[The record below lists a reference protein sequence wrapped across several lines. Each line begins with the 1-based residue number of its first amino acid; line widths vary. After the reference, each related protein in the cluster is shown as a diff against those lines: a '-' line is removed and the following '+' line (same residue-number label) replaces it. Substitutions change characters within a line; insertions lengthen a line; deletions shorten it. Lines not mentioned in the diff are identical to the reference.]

1 MNRRQVLQQLGWGI
15 SGGLLVPSFIA
26 SCAKK
31 DPGPEILFDGSVAVI
46 GAGAAGLY
54 VADILR
60 SKGISVKVFEAREQI
75 GGRVRSLRNQSIEK
89 YPLAPLMAS
98 DFPIELGAQTIIGT
112 DSVFGKIFQ
121 DYTLPTIE
129 YSPSANHFVLDNKPK
144 SDADWG
150 GDADFVAARN
160 FRSNLAGRAGSSAS
174 AQQSIAAEGIRERAF
189 GMLNAQ
195 IGNAYGSNNERIGIG
210 ALGEAER
217 LRTNDGKII
226 GLRANPMQ
234 DALIS
239 RFSAVQSSVQLNTP
253 ITNINYG
260 ADPIVLTAKN
270 GSSYEAKKVIVTVP
284 VSILK
289 SGGLSFSPG
298 LPGGITSSLAK
309 IGMGAS
315 LRVVIEF
322 KRNFWG
328 DSVGFILG
336 STNVPEYFSTG
347 IGRGQFNRTL
357 AITVNGDK
365 AAQYSALGPG
375 VVPAIL
381 ADLDLLYDGQ
391 GTKFIRKVIENVNGN
406 NVETDKGVFIMED
419 WTKMEYVQGGYSYPL
434 PGAKNDDRKALGQS
448 VNKKL
453 FFAGE
458 ATDITGQ
465 AGTVNGALTSA
476 ERAAQEVIES
486 IRNP

>member
-60 SKGISVKVFEAREQI
+60 SKGINVKVFEAREQI

-121 DYTLPTIE
+121 DYSLPTIE

-144 SDADWG
+144 SDTDWG

-160 FRSNLAGRAGSSAS
+160 FRNNLAGRAGSSAS
-174 AQQSIAAEGIRERAF
+174 AQQSILAEGIGARAF

-260 ADPIVLTAKN
+260 ADPIVLTAKD
-270 GSSYEAKKVIVTVP
+270 GSSYEANKVIVTVP

-289 SGGLSFSPG
+289 NGGLSFSPG

-315 LRVVIEF
+315 LRVV
-322 KRNFWG
+322 
-328 DSVGFILG
+328 
-336 STNVPEYFSTG
+336 
-347 IGRGQFNRTL
+347 
-357 AITVNGDK
+357 
-365 AAQYSALGPG
+365 
-375 VVPAIL
+375 
-381 ADLDLLYDGQ
+381 
-391 GTKFIRKVIENVNGN
+391 
-406 NVETDKGVFIMED
+406 
-419 WTKMEYVQGGYSYPL
+419 
-434 PGAKNDDRKALGQS
+434 
-448 VNKKL
+448 
-453 FFAGE
+453 
-458 ATDITGQ
+458 
-465 AGTVNGALTSA
+465 
-476 ERAAQEVIES
+476 
-486 IRNP
+486 